1 MSDVVVT
8 ERMGHVLLIGLNRPD
23 KLNAVDAEVIRQ
35 LSAAY
40 TELAN
45 DRELRCG
52 VVWAEG
58 RYFTSGLDLGS
69 LAKSMPAEILS
80 TVLRPL
86 PLPFEIVRGMI
97 PKGNIDPW
105 GVSTSPCPKP
115 IVTAVHGRCYTLGI
129 ELMLCAQVNVAGEEA
144 TFIQAEVSRGMFPFG
159 GGTVRWPLAV
169 GTHNAYRYLLTGD
182 ELDAAEAL
190 RIGLVQQVVPT
201 DECRPAAIE
210 IAERIAA
217 QAPLGVNA
225 VMSSVRHAQAN
236 GSEAALGRIHRQ
248 LARLLISKDV
258 RRGFKAF
265 KERRTAEFQGD

>member
-1 MSDVVVT
+1 
-8 ERMGHVLLIGLNRPD
+8 VLLIGINRPE
-23 KLNAVDAEVIRQ
+23 KLNAFDADVIRQ

-40 TELAN
+40 TELAK
-45 DRELRCG
+45 DRALRCG

-69 LAKSMPAEILS
+69 LAKNLPAEIVS
-80 TVLRPL
+80 SVMRPL
-86 PLPFEIVRGMI
+86 PLPFEIVPGMI
-97 PKGNIDPW
+97 PKGNVDPW
-105 GVSTSPCPKP
+105 GVSSQPCPKP
-115 IVTAVHGRCYTLGI
+115 IVTAVQGPCFTLGI

-182 ELDAAEAL
+182 ELAAQEAL
-190 RIGLVQQVVPT
+190 RIGLVQKVVPT
-201 DECRPAAIE
+201 PECRPAAVE
-210 IAERIAA
+210 LAERIAA
-217 QAPLGVNA
+217 QAPLGVQA
-225 VMSSVRHAQAN
+225 VMSSVRRTQDK
-236 GSEAALGRIHRQ
+236 GSADALGRVHRQ

-265 KERRTAEFQGD
+265 QERRSAEFRGD

>member
-8 ERMGHVLLIGLNRPD
+8 ERRGHVLMIGLNRPD
-23 KLNAVDAEVIRQ
+23 KLNAVDVDVIRQ

-40 TELAN
+40 TELAT
-45 DRELRCG
+45 DRALRCG
-52 VVWAEG
+52 VLWAEG

-69 LAKSMPAEILS
+69 LARSLPAEVLS

-97 PKGNIDPW
+97 PKGNVDPW
-105 GVSTSPCPKP
+105 GVSTPPCPKP
-115 IVTAVHGRCYTLGI
+115 IVTAVHGRCFTLGI

-144 TFIQAEVSRGMFPFG
+144 TFVQAEVSRGMFPFG

-169 GTHNAYRYLLTGD
+169 GTHNAFRYLLTGD
-182 ELDAAEAL
+182 EFDAAEAM

-201 DECRPAAIE
+201 DQCRPAAME
-210 IAERIAA
+210 LAERIAA
-217 QAPLGVNA
+217 QAPLGVQA
-225 VMSSVRHAQAN
+225 VMSSVRHSQEH
-236 GSEAALGRIHRQ
+236 GSAAALGRIHRQ

-265 KERRTAEFQGD
+265 EERRDAEFMGD